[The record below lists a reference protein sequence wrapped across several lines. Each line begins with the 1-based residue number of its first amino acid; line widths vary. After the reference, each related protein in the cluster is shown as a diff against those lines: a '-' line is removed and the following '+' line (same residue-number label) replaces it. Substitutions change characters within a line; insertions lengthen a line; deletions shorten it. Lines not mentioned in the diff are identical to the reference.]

1 MRFSRPS
8 STGQQRQTTQ
18 QSQQALPGLSVTPR
32 FSSVGRG
39 GRHYNC
45 QCVFKNHRVET
56 QLTARPLN
64 RTRSPNILSINRSCV
79 RSSRSLGSMDSSCP
93 PRTPRASPMPF
104 TVSRPM
110 LYRKRG
116 PLNRNPLVNPSPQRH
131 PAMMGIPPKA
141 TITSIRVRRW
151 SLCCGA
157 HSVSPGRR
165 GLRRLNIQRVPTRA
179 RIQATR
185 AKMQSIVCLQRC
197 LSRVCHSDGRYRPA
211 K

>member
-8 STGQQRQTTQ
+8 STRRQRQTTQ
-18 QSQQALPGLSVTPR
+18 QSQQALPGLSVTPW
-32 FSSVGRG
+32 FTSVGRG
-39 GRHYNC
+39 GRHYDC
-45 QCVFKNHRVET
+45 QCVLKNHRVET

-64 RTRSPNILSINRSCV
+64 RTSSPNILSINRSCV
-79 RSSRSLGSMDSSCP
+79 RSSRSLGSMDSSLP
-93 PRTPRASPMPF
+93 PRILKASPMPF
-104 TVSRPM
+104 TVNRPM

-116 PLNRNPLVNPSPQRH
+116 PLSRNPRMNPSFQRH
-131 PAMMGIPPKA
+131 PAMMGTPPKA
-141 TITSIRVRRW
+141 TITSIRARRW

-179 RIQATR
+179 RTQATR
-185 AKMQSIVCLQRC
+185 ANMQSIVGLQRC
-197 LSRVCHSDGRYRPA
+197 LSSVCHSDGRYRPA